1 MRTDETLV
9 SSDSGQ
15 SMLRILWRR
24 RWLIGTFAIVG
35 ALVGFALSQLQPKTY
50 TAQSRVFLSPANE
63 FDPLKQTSYS
73 GDPNRFVVNQAEV
86 MTSGTVLGVVISNLA
101 LTLTPGEL
109 ATQITANGSGTS
121 DVITIEATG
130 DTPEKAKE
138 LADAVPAAYS
148 EFVKQKVA
156 DQVDAASKSL
166 KGPGA
171 DAQIQDIQRQA
182 SVYDDGVSQIDQAE
196 LPVAPSAPQPVRDGL
211 LLGIMAA
218 VGAAAWT
225 LFKHARQQ
233 RGGPGRHAAEVLGAP
248 LLGEIPDRGKLTAST
263 AVAGRGA
270 PAAAAYTRASMAL
283 YYIRG
288 QRPGLLLISGVRE
301 GVGAST
307 TALNL
312 AVSALDDGHGV
323 ILLKIDDALGRDG
336 LDDAFGLRTPLD
348 ELADGSVDL
357 MSLIRSEPG
366 TRVPVLHATA
376 PRPGRGHQVG
386 NVRRLMELLPA
397 GTDLV
402 VIDSPSLLS
411 SADSFAIA
419 GQVDAVVAVVDT
431 SVEDADLDLMRERC
445 LMADVPMAGVV
456 LNQVKRR
463 RTFANRN
470 GASRPTTSRAA
481 ARSGRGSAPASPAV
495 PAAGQSPTGN
505 PFPPQG
511 RPLLFPGEQQPADPQ
526 AGRPGAAA
534 SAPNGFPTVPAS
546 SGASN
551 GSNGSRP
558 GQLPVAEFP
567 PRATSGTGS
576 QDDDASDI
584 FRRRREEPLPTEQS
598 TRLWQ

>member
-1 MRTDETLV
+1 
-9 SSDSGQ
+9 
-15 SMLRILWRR
+15 
-24 RWLIGTFAIVG
+24 
-35 ALVGFALSQLQPKTY
+35 
-50 TAQSRVFLSPANE
+50 
-63 FDPLKQTSYS
+63 
-73 GDPNRFVVNQAEV
+73 
-86 MTSGTVLGVVISNLA
+86 
-101 LTLTPGEL
+101 
-109 ATQITANGSGTS
+109 
-121 DVITIEATG
+121 
-130 DTPEKAKE
+130 
-138 LADAVPAAYS
+138 
-148 EFVKQKVA
+148 
-156 DQVDAASKSL
+156 
-166 KGPGA
+166 
-171 DAQIQDIQRQA
+171 
-182 SVYDDGVSQIDQAE
+182 
-196 LPVAPSAPQPVRDGL
+196 
-211 LLGIMAA
+211 
-218 VGAAAWT
+218 
-225 LFKHARQQ
+225 
-233 RGGPGRHAAEVLGAP
+233 
-248 LLGEIPDRGKLTAST
+248 
-263 AVAGRGA
+263 
-270 PAAAAYTRASMAL
+270 MAL

-445 LMADVPMAGVV
+445 LMADVPIAGVV
-456 LNQVKRR
+456 LNHVKRR
-463 RTFANRN
+463 RTLASRN
-470 GASRPTTSRAA
+470 AASRPTTSRVA
-481 ARSGRGSAPASPAV
+481 ARSSRGAPA
-495 PAAGQSPTGN
+495 PAAPAATPTPTGN

-511 RPLLFPGEQQPADPQ
+511 QPLLFPGERPPTTDPHGNQ
-526 AGRPGAAA
+526 SG
-534 SAPNGFPTVPAS
+534 SAQLPNGFPTV
-546 SGASN
+546 GN
-551 GSNGSRP
+551 GSNGRSGHSPAAADYPVRTP
-558 GQLPVAEFP
+558 GGPE
-567 PRATSGTGS
+567 G
-576 QDDDASDI
+576 DDSSDI
-584 FRRRREEPLPTEQS
+584 FRRRREEPLPSDPS